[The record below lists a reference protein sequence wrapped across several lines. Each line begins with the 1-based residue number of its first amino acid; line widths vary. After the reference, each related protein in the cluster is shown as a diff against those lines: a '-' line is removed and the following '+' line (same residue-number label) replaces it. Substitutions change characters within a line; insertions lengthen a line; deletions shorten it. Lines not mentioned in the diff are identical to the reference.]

1 MKAFFLNSTRI
12 LEHNTKIYWSIIFG
26 IAACLILFIA
36 EAVHIQNFM
45 ATLNTQDQNALYA
58 AIQPLTQ
65 RYSYSRYLV
74 LVLALLWTV
83 YEYISTK
90 KKLGL

>member
-1 MKAFFLNSTRI
+1 MKNFFLNSTRI
-12 LEHNTKIYWSIIFG
+12 VENNAKVYWSIIFG
-26 IAACLILFIA
+26 IAACLILYIA

-45 ATLNTQDQNALYA
+45 ATLNTQDENILSA
-58 AIQPLTQ
+58 AIQPLAQ

-74 LVLALLWTV
+74 LVLAVLWSS
-83 YEYISTK
+83 YEYSSTK

>member
-1 MKAFFLNSTRI
+1 MKAFVLNSTRI
-12 LEHNTKIYWSIIFG
+12 LEKNAKVYWSIIFG

-45 ATLNTQDQNALYA
+45 ATLNTQDENVLYT

-65 RYSYSRYLV
+65 CYSYSRYLV
-74 LVLALLWTV
+74 LVLAVLWSS
-83 YEYISTK
+83 YEYTSTK

>member
-12 LEHNTKIYWSIIFG
+12 LEHNAKIYWSIIFG

-45 ATLNTQDQNALYA
+45 ATLNTQDENALYA

-74 LVLALLWTV
+74 LVLSVLWMV
-83 YEYISTK
+83 YEYTSTK
-90 KKLGL
+90 RKLGL